1 LDQTAQDTKSD
12 GRICNVVIVGG
23 GTAGWM
29 AAASLARH
37 FQGSPLKIT
46 LIESSEIGTIGVGE
60 ATIPT
65 IRGFYQ
71 NLGLT
76 DLDVMRATQA
86 TCKLGIRFNNWMK
99 PGSTFIHPFGLFGQ
113 DLKGVPFHNYWLR
126 LKALGETAEIG
137 EYSLGASLAKGGK
150 FTLPSRT
157 PPSSLSVFD
166 WALHFDASLFAKL
179 MRQVAEAAG
188 VKRIDARITKVN
200 LRPDDGFIA
209 SVDLDNGSS
218 VEGELFIDCS
228 GFRGLLIEEAL
239 HTGYEDWGQWLL
251 CDRAYAVQ
259 SEGSGEPPPYTDVS
273 AQTAGWRWRIPLQ
286 HRYGNGY
293 VYSSRHISDED
304 ALAELKG
311 AVPDRLLHEPRQ
323 IRFTPG
329 RRLKAWNKNCVAL
342 GLASGFLEPL
352 ESTSIAL
359 IETGIEKLKQLF
371 PDRSF
376 NPAVI
381 DEFNDMSRLEME
393 RVRDFIILHYKANQR
408 GDTPF
413 WKACQAVVVPD
424 TLKHKI
430 ELFRERGHFIRYR
443 WEMFQPASWL
453 AIYTGFDIL
462 PKTYDPSL
470 DGVDV
475 ESLKRGL
482 AEMRKAVREAVDAA
496 PSHEAFIEQYARPAP
511 MAAQ

>member
-1 LDQTAQDTKSD
+1 MKDTAQ
-12 GRICNVVIVGG
+12 RIREIVIVGG

-29 AAASLARH
+29 AAASLKQH
-37 FQGSPLKIT
+37 FGKAPINIT

-65 IRGFYQ
+65 IRRFYQ
-71 NLGLT
+71 SLGLS
-76 DLDVMRATQA
+76 DVDVLRATNA
-86 TCKLGIRFNNWMK
+86 TCKLGIRFNGWLR
-99 PGSTFIHPFGLFGQ
+99 PGSSFIHPFGLFGQ
-113 DLKGVPFHNYWLR
+113 DLKGVPFHNYWQRLR
-126 LKALGETAEIG
+126 AEGETAEISD
-137 EYSLGASLAKGGK
+137 YSLGASLAKGGK
-150 FTLPSRT
+150 FTLPSRN

-166 WALHFDASLFAKL
+166 WALHLDAGLFAGL
-179 MRQVAEAAG
+179 MRKVAEAAG
-188 VKRIDARITKVN
+188 VKRIDARITQVN
-200 LRPDDGFIA
+200 LRPQDGFIA
-209 SVDLDNGSS
+209 SVDLDTGAT

-239 HTGYEDWGQWLL
+239 KTGYEDWSSWLL
-251 CDRAYAVQ
+251 CDRALAVQ
-259 SEGSGEPPPYTDVS
+259 SESPLGEGREPPPYTDVT
-273 AQTAGWRWRIPLQ
+273 AQAAGWRWRIPLQ
-286 HRYGNGY
+286 TRYGNGY
-293 VYSSRHISDED
+293 VYSSRHIDD
-304 ALAELKG
+304 DAALAELTG
-311 AVPDRLLHEPRQ
+311 AVPDRLLHAPRQ

-329 RRLKAWNKNCVAL
+329 RRAKAWNKNCIAL
-342 GLASGFLEPL
+342 GLAAGFLEPL

-359 IETGIEKLKQLF
+359 IETGIEKIKQLF
-371 PDRSF
+371 PDRGF

-408 GDTPF
+408 DDSAF
-413 WKACQAVVVPD
+413 WRDCQAVEIPD

-453 AIYTGFDIL
+453 AIYAGFDIL
-462 PKTYDPSL
+462 PKTWDPSL

-475 ESLKRGL
+475 ASLSRALG
-482 AEMRKAVREAVDAA
+482 EMRRAVRDAVETAPTHDA
-496 PSHEAFIEQYARPAP
+496 FLDQYARPAP